1 MRISDWSSDVCSSD
15 LVAAD
20 AQRLQGDAERDRARE
35 LQLDRRLAPGHRSEE
50 RAQGDERLA
59 VEARVGERR
68 SRIDGLL
75 VGLQVPGGTDLDA
88 RYAPSRPQ
96 VGRATVCNP
105 ILNCHSA
112 CRFFSEKKHKA

>member
-75 VGLQVPGGTDLDA
+75 VGLQGPVGKDLDA
-88 RYAPSRPQ
+88 RYAPSRLRDHALDPGA
-96 VGRATVCNP
+96 VGQRRARTSTR
-105 ILNCHSA
+105 LNSSH
-112 CRFFSEKKHKA
+112 

>member
-1 MRISDWSSDVCSSD
+1 MIGRHTNTTLTDPLLPYTPSVRSGAVDP
-15 LVAAD
+15 D
-20 AQRLQGDAERDRARE
+20 AQLLQVDAERARARE

-75 VGLQVPGGTDLDA
+75 VGLQGPVE
-88 RYAPSRPQ
+88 
-96 VGRATVCNP
+96 VGRAHV
-105 ILNCHSA
+105 
-112 CRFFSEKKHKA
+112 